1 MFPITVRVKVPS
13 INPLNGKNVYYVIN
27 KKTLQPTYPPL
38 PSLNLLKNK
47 FKNMAK
53 RILKRGVI
61 TPNLFYDR
69 EMHFAF
75 FPRQNDAWLNDYYKK
90 QGQVDSKQIEQR
102 LSFFNSPTLNNSAA
116 IMLNFAGF
124 KHSSGILCDY
134 GAGTGW
140 LAKAMQERTS
150 LNVYAV
156 DISVDAM
163 IHLKEHSKNI
173 RVLTLDEFF
182 SSAKLK
188 YDFLAC
194 TDTFEHLNDPLSAL
208 KKLHG
213 KANDGASVFLSVPNF
228 DSYFSRIYFGIHPYY
243 AFPAHL
249 NYFTGPS
256 LKALAELAGFK
267 VIKQSVVTL
276 PWEVEY
282 ISKPYNK
289 KLAPISGWPLGDI
302 LNNGKDGERLFIL
315 LKK

>member
-1 MFPITVRVKVPS
+1 
-13 INPLNGKNVYYVIN
+13 
-27 KKTLQPTYPPL
+27 
-38 PSLNLLKNK
+38 
-47 FKNMAK
+47 
-53 RILKRGVI
+53 
-61 TPNLFYDR
+61 
-69 EMHFAF
+69 
-75 FPRQNDAWLNDYYKK
+75 
-90 QGQVDSKQIEQR
+90 
-102 LSFFNSPTLNNSAA
+102 
-116 IMLNFAGF
+116 
-124 KHSSGILCDY
+124 
-134 GAGTGW
+134 
-140 LAKAMQERTS
+140 
-150 LNVYAV
+150 
-156 DISVDAM
+156 M